1 MITLKVK
8 MNTNKYM
15 DRIDNLFNS
24 IQMQKVDEGV
34 YSSDGDVL
42 TNCYHAAKELMKR
55 DWFREGAISMSW
67 IVDDEPEEDLL
78 ALFNKRIIDEGGL

>member
-1 MITLKVK
+1 MITIKIK
-8 MNTNKYM
+8 MNTNEYM

-42 TNCYHAAKELMKR
+42 ANCYHAAKELMKR
-55 DWFREGAISMSW
+55 EWFRENVVSMTW
-67 IVDDEPEEDLL
+67 KVDEEPEGDLV
-78 ALFNKRIIDEGGL
+78 AHFIN

>member
-1 MITLKVK
+1 MITIKIK

-15 DRIDNLFNS
+15 NRIDNLFDS
-24 IQMQKVDEGV
+24 IQMQKVDEGI
-34 YSSDGDVL
+34 YSSDGDAL

-55 DWFREGAISMSW
+55 DWFREDEISMSW

-78 ALFNKRIIDEGGL
+78 VPFYKERVNYP